1 MSHGSEAEGDWQLES
16 QHLEHKWLHGGSQ
29 IVAYKCCENRLI
41 FQVDLSCYNVS
52 NDVDWEFGSIKK
64 SLIKHVKEF
73 VEKRGYKPCA

>member
-1 MSHGSEAEGDWQLES
+1 ML
-16 QHLEHKWLHGGSQ
+16 
-29 IVAYKCCENRLI
+29 
-41 FQVDLSCYNVS
+41 